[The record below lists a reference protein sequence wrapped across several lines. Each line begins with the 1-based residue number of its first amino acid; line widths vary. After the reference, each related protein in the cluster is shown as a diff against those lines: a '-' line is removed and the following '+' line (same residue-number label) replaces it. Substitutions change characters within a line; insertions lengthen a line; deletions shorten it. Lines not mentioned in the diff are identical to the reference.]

1 MERVTLLP
9 PTVLSDGWIDPKY
22 LPAGKDKYYIRNR
35 QVTEPEG
42 GWRHLRSE
50 EIERL
55 VKNNNTASSWD
66 TVWVTEEFN
75 PSMIKDNKFYGTV
88 RIGRV
93 CSGALQYHD
102 LRLPVGITN
111 SSIHSC
117 DIGDDCAIHDVHYL
131 SHYIIGAHS
140 MLFNIQEMATTDHAK
155 FGNGIVK
162 DGEPETVRVRI
173 EIMNETG
180 ARSVMP
186 FDGMIPADAYLW
198 AKHVDDKL
206 LQERLADITQRTVD
220 HHRGYYGE
228 IGERCVIKNSSIIKD
243 VKIGTDCYIK
253 GASKLKNITINSSN
267 EEPSQIGENVILV
280 NGIVGYGCR
289 IFYSCTAVKFILGNN
304 SNLKYGARLINSIM
318 GDNSTISCCEVLNNL
333 IFPCHEQ
340 HHNNSFLIASV
351 IMGQSNMAAGATIGS
366 NHNSRTNDGELVAGR
381 GFWPGLCS
389 SVKHSSR
396 FASFTLLAKGDY
408 PAEMNIPLPFALVNN
423 NVAEDRLEVM
433 PAYWWMY
440 NMYALARNTWKY
452 RTRDKR
458 ITRVQNIEFDT
469 FAPDTMQEVLKAR
482 QLLELWVGKAYHLM
496 KQTKENCP
504 NSPSVYRGSTAK
516 PGGSSKQSAEFG
528 GRAKCSINETERRG
542 YDKEDLDYALL
553 GRQLLQ
559 GDRKAVDSLTI
570 IGEGMEN
577 SRRPVHILKAYDAYH
592 AYSDMLIHYA
602 MSCVLNESLDGVM
615 LSNAKHLAECTGK
628 SVLQNP
634 CARSFAYAQ
643 DDRDVASQPSS
654 EARWVNLGGQLV
666 KASDL
671 DTLRQDICNG
681 TLDSWEAIH
690 HRYDEL
696 WARYPEDKL
705 HHALH
710 ALCTVL
716 DTDTMTDELWL
727 QALAHEERIQRRI
740 SEQVYLSRK
749 KDHDN
754 PFRTATCDNPEEALA
769 VFGTVEDNSFV
780 RQVREET
787 LANIRKIERIRDRL

>member
-9 PTVLSDGWIDPKY
+9 PTALSDGWIAPKY

-35 QVTEPEG
+35 QVTTPKG
-42 GWRHLRSE
+42 GWRHLRSD
-50 EIERL
+50 EIELL

-66 TVWVTEEFN
+66 TLWVTDEFS

-93 CSGALQYHD
+93 SSGALQYHD
-102 LRLPVGITN
+102 LRLPVGITD

-117 DIGDDCAIHDVHYL
+117 DIGDDCAIHGVHYL

-155 FGNGIVK
+155 FGNGIIK
-162 DGEPETVRVRI
+162 DGEPEAVRVRI
-173 EIMNETG
+173 EIMNEMG

-198 AKHVDDKL
+198 AKYVDDKL
-206 LQERLADITQRTVD
+206 LQERLANITQHTVD

-253 GASKLKNITINSSN
+253 GASKLKNITINSSDK
-267 EEPSQIGENVILV
+267 EPSQIGENVILV

-333 IFPCHEQ
+333 IFPAHEQ

-366 NHNSRTNDGELVAGR
+366 NHNSRANDGELVAGR

-408 PAEMNIPLPFALVNN
+408 PAEMNIPLPFALVSN
-423 NVAEDRLEVM
+423 NVAADRLEVM

-452 RTRDKR
+452 RSRDKR
-458 ITRVQNIEFDT
+458 ITRVQNIEFNT
-469 FAPDTMQEVLKAR
+469 FAPDTMQEVMRAR
-482 QLLELWVGKAYHLM
+482 TLLEIWVAKAYEES
-496 KQTKENCP
+496 TIENGQQATGKVYASENQP
-504 NSPSVYRGSTAK
+504 NANKSQLK
-516 PGGSSKQSAEFG
+516 
-528 GRAKCSINETERRG
+528 
-542 YDKEDLDYALL
+542 

-559 GDRKAVDSLTI
+559 GDRKIVDSLTI
-570 IGEGMEN
+570 LGEGVEN

-592 AYSDMLIHYA
+592 AYGDMLIHYA
-602 MSCVLNESLDGVM
+602 MSSVIDHYINEGYQLSPCLLSFRAAGNVYEYSEDALRQSSLVN
-615 LSNAKHLAECTGK
+615 S
-628 SVLQNP
+628 
-634 CARSFAYAQ
+634 
-643 DDRDVASQPSS
+643 
-654 EARWVNLGGQLV
+654 WINLGGQLI

-671 DTLRQDICNG
+671 NTLRQDICNG
-681 TLDSWEAIH
+681 TLDSWGAIH

-716 DTDTMTDELWL
+716 GTDTMSKELWQ
-727 QALAHEERIQRRI
+727 QALIHEERIQRYI

-749 KDHDN
+749 KDHNN
-754 PFRTATCDNPEEALA
+754 PFRTATCDNAEEMLA
-769 VFGTVEDNSFV
+769 VFGKAEDNTFV
-780 RQVREET
+780 NQMQEET
-787 LANIRKIERIRDRL
+787 LANISMIEQLKSILK

>member
-9 PTVLSDGWIDPKY
+9 PTALSDGWIDARY
-22 LPAGKDKYYIRNR
+22 LPEGKDKYYIRNL
-35 QVTEPEG
+35 QATPPEG
-42 GWRHLRSE
+42 GWRHLRSN

-55 VKNNNTASSWD
+55 VMNNNTASSWD
-66 TVWVTEEFN
+66 TVWVTDEFD
-75 PSMIKDNKFYGTV
+75 PSMVKDNKFYGTV
-88 RIGRV
+88 RIGHIS
-93 CSGALQYHD
+93 CGALQYHD

-117 DIGDDCAIHDVHYL
+117 DIGDNCAIHDVHYL
-131 SHYIIGAHS
+131 SHYIIGDHS
-140 MLFNIQEMATTDHAK
+140 MLFNIQEMSCTDHAK
-155 FGNGIVK
+155 FGNGIIK
-162 DGEPETVRVRI
+162 DGEPEEVRVRI

-198 AKHVDDKL
+198 AKYVDDKE
-206 LQERLADITQRTVD
+206 LQQRLSDITQHTVD

-228 IGERCVIKNSSIIKD
+228 VGERCVIKNSSIIKD

-333 IFPCHEQ
+333 IFPSHEQ

-396 FASFTLLAKGDY
+396 FASFALLAKGDY
-408 PAEMNIPLPFALVNN
+408 PAEMDITLPFSLVSN
-423 NVAEDRLEVM
+423 NVSADRLEVM
-433 PAYWWMY
+433 PAYWWLY

-452 RTRDKR
+452 RARDKR
-458 ITRVQNIEFDT
+458 ITKVQNIEFDT
-469 FAPDTMQEVLKAR
+469 FAPDTMQEVIRAR
-482 QLLELWVGKAYHLM
+482 QLLELWVGKAYVNDNEDEKDNL
-496 KQTKENCP
+496 Q
-504 NSPSVYRGSTAK
+504 AI
-516 PGGSSKQSAEFG
+516 
-528 GRAKCSINETERRG
+528 GRR
-542 YDKEDLDYALL
+542 LL
-553 GRQLLQ
+553 H
-559 GDRKAVDSLTI
+559 GDRKVIDTLTI
-570 IGEGMEN
+570 LGEGMEN
-577 SRRPVHILKAYDAYH
+577 SRREVHILKAYDAYH
-592 AYSDMLIHYA
+592 AYGDMLIHYA
-602 MSCVLNESLDGVM
+602 MSNVLDYFDNHTPQWEELTKLTKKEQTSD
-615 LSNAKHLAECTGK
+615 S
-628 SVLQNP
+628 
-634 CARSFAYAQ
+634 
-643 DDRDVASQPSS
+643 
-654 EARWVNLGGQLV
+654 WINLGGQLV
-666 KASDL
+666 MGKDL
-671 DTLRQDICNG
+671 DTIRQDICNG
-681 TLDSWEAIH
+681 TLSSWDDIH
-690 HRYDEL
+690 QRYDEL
-696 WARYPEDKL
+696 WERYATDKL
-705 HHALH
+705 CHALQ
-710 ALCTVL
+710 ALCIVMNTEV
-716 DTDTMTDELWL
+716 MTPDLWL

-754 PFRTATCDNPEEALA
+754 PFRSVTCRNAEEALT
-769 VFGTVEDNSFV
+769 VYGTPEENNFV
-780 RQVREET
+780 NQVREEMF
-787 LANIRKIERIRDRL
+787 ANIRRIERLRDLL

>member
-9 PTVLSDGWIDPKY
+9 PTALSDGWIAPKY
-22 LPAGKDKYYIRNR
+22 IPEGKDKYYIRNR
-35 QVTEPEG
+35 QVVQPEG
-42 GWRHLRSE
+42 GWRHLRSN

-55 VKNNNTASSWD
+55 VMNNNTASSWD
-66 TVWVTEEFN
+66 TVWVTDEFDS
-75 PSMIKDNKFYGTV
+75 SMIKDNKFYGTV

-93 CSGALQYHD
+93 SNGALQYHD
-102 LRLPVGITN
+102 LRLPVGITG

-117 DIGDDCAIHDVHYL
+117 DIGDDCAIHNVHYM
-131 SHYIIGAHS
+131 SHYIIGAHC
-140 MLFNIQEMATTDHAK
+140 MLFNIQEMSCTDHAK

-162 DGEPETVRVRI
+162 DDEPENVRVRI

-180 ARSVMP
+180 VRSVMP

-198 AKHVDDKL
+198 AKYVDDTT
-206 LQERLADITQRTVD
+206 LQERLGDITQRSMD
-220 HHRGYYGE
+220 YHRGYYGE
-228 IGERCVIKNSSIIKD
+228 VGERCVIKNSSIIKD

-333 IFPCHEQ
+333 IFPGHEQ

-408 PAEMNIPLPFALVNN
+408 PAEMYIALPFSLVSN
-423 NVAEDRLEVM
+423 NVSANRLEVM

-458 ITRVQNIEFDT
+458 KTKVQNIEFDT
-469 FAPDTMQEVLKAR
+469 FAPDTMQEVMNAR
-482 QLLELWVGKAYHLM
+482 RLLEMWTAKAYLRM
-496 KQTKENCP
+496 TNEEGGLKQ
-504 NSPSVYRGSTAK
+504 V
-516 PGGSSKQSAEFG
+516 
-528 GRAKCSINETERRG
+528 GRR
-542 YDKEDLDYALL
+542 
-553 GRQLLQ
+553 LLQ
-559 GDRKAVDSLTI
+559 GDRKVVDSLTI
-570 IGEGMEN
+570 LGEGMEN
-577 SRRPVHILKAYDAYH
+577 SRRPIHILKAYDAYH
-592 AYSDMLIHYA
+592 AYGDMLIHYA
-602 MSCVLNESLDGVM
+602 MSNVLDYFDNRTPQWEELNELLNV
-615 LSNAKHLAECTGK
+615 E
-628 SVLQNP
+628 QP
-634 CARSFAYAQ
+634 CS
-643 DDRDVASQPSS
+643 P
-654 EARWVNLGGQLV
+654 WINLGGQLV
-666 KASDL
+666 MDTDL
-671 DTLRQDICNG
+671 DVIRHDICNG
-681 TLDSWEAIH
+681 TLDTWDDIH

-696 WARYPEDKL
+696 WARYSTDKL
-705 HHALH
+705 RHALK
-710 ALCTVL
+710 ALCLVM
-716 DTDTMTDELWL
+716 DTNTMTPDLWL
-727 QALAHEERIQRRI
+727 QALALEERIQRRI

-754 PFRTATCDNPEEALA
+754 PFRASTCRNIGEEQIIYGVPEE
-769 VFGTVEDNSFV
+769 NSFV
-780 RQVREET
+780 CQVREET
-787 LANIRKIERIRDRL
+787 FANIRKIERLRNLL

>member
-9 PTVLSDGWIDPKY
+9 PTALSDGWIDPKY
-22 LPAGKDKYYIRNR
+22 LPQGKDKYYIRNR
-35 QVTEPEG
+35 QVMEPEG

-50 EIERL
+50 EIELL

-66 TVWVTEEFN
+66 TVWVSDEFN
-75 PSMIKDNKFYGTV
+75 PSMVKDNKFYGTV

-93 CSGALQYHD
+93 SNGALQYHD

-140 MLFNIQEMATTDHAK
+140 MLFNIQEMSTTDHAK

-162 DGEPETVRVRI
+162 EGEPEAVRVRI

-198 AKHVDDKL
+198 AKYVDDTQ
-206 LQERLADITQRTVD
+206 LQERLGDITQRTVD
-220 HHRGYYGE
+220 YHRGYYGE

-333 IFPCHEQ
+333 IFPGHEQ

-408 PAEMNIPLPFALVNN
+408 PAEMNIALPFALVSNN
-423 NVAEDRLEVM
+423 ISEDRLEVM

-458 ITRVQNIEFDT
+458 KTKVQNIEFDT
-469 FAPDTMQEVLKAR
+469 FAPDTMQEVMNAR
-482 QLLELWVGKAYHLM
+482 RLLEMWTAKAYLRM
-496 KQTKENCP
+496 TNEE
-504 NSPSVYRGSTAK
+504 
-516 PGGSSKQSAEFG
+516 GGLRQV
-528 GRAKCSINETERRG
+528 GRR
-542 YDKEDLDYALL
+542 LL
-553 GRQLLQ
+553 H
-559 GDRKAVDSLTI
+559 GDRKVVDSLTI
-570 IGEGMEN
+570 LGEGMEN
-577 SRRPVHILKAYDAYH
+577 SRRPIHILKAYDAYH
-592 AYSDMLIHYA
+592 AYGDMLIHYA
-602 MSCVLNESLDGVM
+602 MSNVLDHFDNRTPQWEELNELLNV
-615 LSNAKHLAECTGK
+615 E
-628 SVLQNP
+628 QP
-634 CARSFAYAQ
+634 CS
-643 DDRDVASQPSS
+643 P
-654 EARWVNLGGQLV
+654 WINLGGQLV
-666 KASDL
+666 METDL
-671 DTLRQDICNG
+671 DVIRHDICNG
-681 TLDSWEAIH
+681 TLDTWDDIH
-690 HRYDEL
+690 RRYDEL
-696 WARYPEDKL
+696 WARYSTDKL
-705 HHALH
+705 RHAMK
-710 ALCTVL
+710 ALCLVM
-716 DTDTMTDELWL
+716 DTNTMTPDLWL
-727 QALAHEERIQRRI
+727 QALALEERIQRRI

-754 PFRTATCDNPEEALA
+754 TFRASTCRNQEEELAVYGTPEE
-769 VFGTVEDNSFV
+769 NSFV
-780 RQVREET
+780 CQVREET
-787 LANIRKIERIRDRL
+787 FANIRKIERLRNLL

>member
-9 PTVLSDGWIDPKY
+9 STALSDGWIDARY
-22 LPAGKDKYYIRNR
+22 LPEGKDKYYIRNQ
-35 QVTEPEG
+35 QVKAPEG
-42 GWRHLRSE
+42 GWRHLRSD

-55 VKNNNTASSWD
+55 VMNNNTASSWD
-66 TVWVTEEFN
+66 TVWVTDEFN
-75 PSMIKDNKFYGTV
+75 PSAVKDNKFYGTV
-88 RIGRV
+88 RMGRI
-93 CSGALQYHD
+93 SNGALQYHD

-140 MLFNIQEMATTDHAK
+140 MLFNIQEMSCTDHAK
-155 FGNGIVK
+155 FGNGIIK
-162 DGEPETVRVRI
+162 DGEPESVRVRI

-186 FDGMIPADAYLW
+186 YDGMIPADAYLW
-198 AKHVDDKL
+198 AKHIDDKS

-253 GASKLKNITINSSN
+253 GASKLKNITINSSD

-333 IFPCHEQ
+333 IYPGHEQ

-408 PAEMNIPLPFALVNN
+408 PAEMDIALPFSLVSN
-423 NVAEDRLEVM
+423 NVAADHLEVM

-458 ITRVQNIEFDT
+458 RTKVQNIEFDT
-469 FAPDTMQEVLKAR
+469 FAPDTMQEVIRAR
-482 QLLELWVGKAYHLM
+482 QLLELWTGKAYAKM
-496 KQTKENCP
+496 KAPTKELQTALLDEAKASVVATDTNAPCQP
-504 NSPSVYRGSTAK
+504 PEGELTKSAMNETPSPSGEGWGEAS
-516 PGGSSKQSAEFG
+516 
-528 GRAKCSINETERRG
+528 
-542 YDKEDLDYALL
+542 L
-553 GRQLLQ
+553 GRRLLQ
-559 GDRKAVDSLTI
+559 GDRKVVDNLTVL
-570 IGEGMEN
+570 GEGMEN
-577 SRRPVHILKAYDAYH
+577 SRREVHILKVYDAYH
-592 AYSDMLIHYA
+592 AYGDMLIHYA
-602 MSCVLNESLDGVM
+602 MSNVLDYFD
-615 LSNAKHLAECTGK
+615 KH
-628 SVLQNP
+628 
-634 CARSFAYAQ
+634 
-643 DDRDVASQPSS
+643 ASQWEELSQMAQIGRTYD
-654 EARWVNLGGQLV
+654 EWVNLGGQLV
-666 KASDL
+666 RRSDL
-671 DTLRQDICNG
+671 DTLRHDICNG
-681 TLDSWEAIH
+681 TLDTWDDIH
-690 HRYDEL
+690 HRYDKL
-696 WARYPEDKL
+696 WEKYACDKL
-705 HHALH
+705 YHALY
-710 ALCTVL
+710 ALHTAL
-716 DTDTMTDELWL
+716 DTEAMTTDMWL

-754 PFRTATCDNPEEALA
+754 PFRALSSRNAEEALA
-769 VFGTVEDNSFV
+769 LYGAPEENSFV
-780 RQVREET
+780 NQVRKEMFDH
-787 LANIRKIERIRDRL
+787 IRRIERLRDTL

>member
-9 PTVLSDGWIDPKY
+9 PTALSDGWIDSQY
-22 LPAGKDKYYIRNR
+22 LPVGKDKYYIRNQ
-35 QVTEPEG
+35 QVTAPVG
-42 GWRHLRSE
+42 GWRHLRSD

-55 VKNNNTASSWD
+55 VMNNNTASSWD
-66 TVWVTEEFN
+66 TVWVSDEFD
-75 PSMIKDNKFYGTV
+75 PGIIKDNKFYGTV

-93 CSGALQYHD
+93 SCGALQYHD
-102 LRLPVGITN
+102 LRLPVGITG

-131 SHYIIGAHS
+131 SHYIIGAHT
-140 MLFNIQEMATTDHAK
+140 MLFNIQEMSCTDHAK
-155 FGNGIVK
+155 FGNGIIK
-162 DGEPETVRVRI
+162 EGEPEEVRVRI

-206 LQERLADITQRTVD
+206 LQERLADITQRSVD

-243 VKIGTDCYIK
+243 VKVGTDCYIK
-253 GASKLKNITINSSN
+253 GASKLKNITINSSG

-289 IFYSCTAVKFILGNN
+289 IFYSCTAIKFILGNN

-396 FASFTLLAKGDY
+396 FASYTLLAKGDY
-408 PAEMNIPLPFALVNN
+408 PAEMNITLPFALVSNN
-423 NVAEDRLEVM
+423 TSADRLEVM

-458 ITRVQNIEFDT
+458 RTKVQNIEFDT
-469 FAPDTMQEVLKAR
+469 FAPDTMQEVIHAR
-482 QLLELWVGKAYHLM
+482 QLLEQWVGMAYV
-496 KQTKENCP
+496 KQTTDNGQQTTDKDAYEQEQRAMSCDNNPEADC
-504 NSPSVYRGSTAK
+504 SLSSVVRC
-516 PGGSSKQSAEFG
+516 QLE
-528 GRAKCSINETERRG
+528 GRR
-542 YDKEDLDYALL
+542 
-553 GRQLLQ
+553 LLQ
-559 GDRKAVDSLTI
+559 GDRKVVDDLI
-570 IGEGMEN
+570 ILGEGMEN

-592 AYSDMLIHYA
+592 AYGDMLIHYA
-602 MSCVLNESLDGVM
+602 MSNVLDYFEGRAPQWKELNELM
-615 LSNAKHLAECTGK
+615 HREHT
-628 SVLQNP
+628 P
-634 CARSFAYAQ
+634 R
-643 DDRDVASQPSS
+643 
-654 EARWVNLGGQLV
+654 RWINLGGQLM
-666 KASDL
+666 KESDL
-671 DTLRQDICNG
+671 DTLRKDICNG
-681 TLDSWEAIH
+681 VLDTWEAIH

-696 WARYPEDKL
+696 WRQYTTDKL
-705 HHALH
+705 CHALH
-710 ALCTVL
+710 ALSTVMGNNEF
-716 DTDTMTDELWL
+716 TSELWL

-754 PFRTATCDNPEEALA
+754 AFRTATCRNTEEALA
-769 VFGTVEDNSFV
+769 IFGSPEENSFIV
-780 RQVREET
+780 HAHEEM
-787 LANIRKIERIRDRL
+787 LSNLRRIERFRVEG

>member
-9 PTVLSDGWIDPKY
+9 PSALSDGWIDAQY
-22 LPAGKDKYYIRNR
+22 LPKGKDKYYIRNR
-35 QVTEPEG
+35 QVTHPEK
-42 GWRHLRSE
+42 GWRHLRSS

-55 VKNNNTASSWD
+55 VMNNNTASSWD
-66 TVWVTEEFN
+66 TVWVTDEFD
-75 PSMIKDNKFYGTV
+75 PSMVKDNKFYGTV

-93 CSGALQYHD
+93 SSGALQYHD
-102 LRLPVGITN
+102 LRLPVGITG

-140 MLFNIQEMATTDHAK
+140 MLFNIQEMSCTDHAK

-162 DGEPETVRVRI
+162 DGEPEEVRVRI

-198 AKHVDDKL
+198 AKYVDDKA

-228 IGERCVIKNSSIIKD
+228 IGERCIIKNSSIIKD

-267 EEPSQIGENVILV
+267 DEPSQIGENVILV

-289 IFYSCTAVKFILGNN
+289 IFYSCTAIKFILGNN

-333 IFPCHEQ
+333 IFPAHEQ

-396 FASFTLLAKGDY
+396 FASFALLAKGDY
-408 PAEMNIPLPFALVNN
+408 PAEMNITLPFSLVSN
-423 NVAEDRLEVM
+423 NVSADRLEVM

-440 NMYALARNTWKY
+440 NMYALARNSWKY

-458 ITRVQNIEFDT
+458 RTKVQNIEFDT
-469 FAPDTMQEVLKAR
+469 FAPDTMQEVIHAR
-482 QLLELWVGKAYHLM
+482 QLLELWVGMAY
-496 KQTKENCP
+496 ENSQFTIH
-504 NSPSVYRGSTAK
+504 NSQFTTHNSQLT
-516 PGGSSKQSAEFG
+516 
-528 GRAKCSINETERRG
+528 GRR
-542 YDKEDLDYALL
+542 
-553 GRQLLQ
+553 LLQ
-559 GDRKAVDSLTI
+559 GDRKVVDALTI
-570 IGEGMEN
+570 LGEGMEN
-577 SRRPVHILKAYDAYH
+577 SRREVHILKAYDAYH
-592 AYSDMLIHYA
+592 AYGDMLIHYA
-602 MSCVLNESLDGVM
+602 MSNVLDFFEGRAPQWEELNELMHREHATCS
-615 LSNAKHLAECTGK
+615 
-628 SVLQNP
+628 
-634 CARSFAYAQ
+634 
-643 DDRDVASQPSS
+643 
-654 EARWVNLGGQLV
+654 WINLGGQLV
-666 KASDL
+666 KECDI
-671 DTLRQDICNG
+671 DILRQDICNG
-681 TLDSWEAIH
+681 TLDTWEAIH

-696 WARYPEDKL
+696 WKRYPTDKL
-705 HHALH
+705 CHALN
-710 ALCTVL
+710 ALCLVM
-716 DTDTMTDELWL
+716 DTDAMTPELWL
-727 QALAHEERIQRRI
+727 QALTLEERIQRRI
-740 SEQVYLSRK
+740 GEQVYLSRK

-754 PFRTATCDNPEEALA
+754 AFRTATCRNNEEAQA
-769 VFGTVEDNSFV
+769 IFSTPEDNSFIN
-780 RQVREET
+780 QAREEM
-787 LANIRKIERIRDRL
+787 LNNIRRIEKLRQSRCF

>member
-9 PTVLSDGWIDPKY
+9 PTALSDGWIDPKY
-22 LPAGKDKYYIRNR
+22 LPEGKDKYYLRNQ
-35 QVTEPEG
+35 QVTTPAG
-42 GWRHLRSE
+42 GWRHLRSD

-55 VKNNNTASSWD
+55 VMNNNTASSWD
-66 TVWVTEEFN
+66 TVWVTDEFN
-75 PSMIKDNKFYGTV
+75 PSMVKDNKFYGTV
-88 RIGRV
+88 RMGRV
-93 CSGALQYHD
+93 SCGALQYHD

-131 SHYIIGAHS
+131 SHYIIGAHT
-140 MLFNIQEMATTDHAK
+140 MLFNIQEMSCTDHAK
-155 FGNGIVK
+155 FGNGIIK
-162 DGEPETVRVRI
+162 EGEPEEVRVRI

-180 ARSVMP
+180 TRSVMP

-198 AKHVDDKL
+198 AKYVDDTT

-220 HHRGYYGE
+220 YHRGYYGE
-228 IGERCVIKNSSIIKD
+228 IGERCVIKNSLIIKD

-253 GASKLKNITINSSN
+253 GASKLKNITINSSG

-396 FASFTLLAKGDY
+396 FASYTLLAKGDY
-408 PAEMNIPLPFALVNN
+408 PAEMNITLPFALVSNN
-423 NVAEDRLEVM
+423 TSADRLEVM

-440 NMYALARNTWKY
+440 NMYALARNSWKY

-458 ITRVQNIEFDT
+458 RTKVQNIEFDT
-469 FAPDTMQEVLKAR
+469 FAPDSMQEVIHAR
-482 QLLELWVGKAYHLM
+482 ELLELWVGKAYLASP
-496 KQTKENCP
+496 QPSPEGEGVLDIADFVS
-504 NSPSVYRGSTAK
+504 SPS
-516 PGGSSKQSAEFG
+516 GGVVGAS
-528 GRAKCSINETERRG
+528 
-542 YDKEDLDYALL
+542 L
-553 GRQLLQ
+553 GRRLLQ
-559 GDRKAVDSLTI
+559 GDRKVVDNLI
-570 IGEGMEN
+570 VLGEGMEN
-577 SRRPVHILKAYDAYH
+577 SRREVRILKAYDAYH
-592 AYSDMLIHYA
+592 AYGDMLIHYA
-602 MSCVLNESLDGVM
+602 MSNVLDNFEDRAPQREELNELM
-615 LSNAKHLAECTGK
+615 HREHTPHA
-628 SVLQNP
+628 
-634 CARSFAYAQ
+634 
-643 DDRDVASQPSS
+643 
-654 EARWVNLGGQLV
+654 WINLGGQLM
-666 KASDL
+666 KESDL
-671 DTLRQDICNG
+671 DTLREDICNG
-681 TLDSWEAIH
+681 VFDTWDDIH

-696 WARYPEDKL
+696 WRQYTTDKL
-705 HHALH
+705 CPALY
-710 ALCTVL
+710 ALSPVMC
-716 DTDTMTDELWL
+716 TDTMNEDLWL
-727 QALAHEERIQRRI
+727 QALALEERVQRRI

-754 PFRTATCDNPEEALA
+754 PFRTATCRNAEEALA
-769 VFGTVEDNSFV
+769 VFGTPEENSFV
-780 RQVREET
+780 KQVREEMF
-787 LANIRKIERIRDRL
+787 ANIKRIERLRAMDF

>member
-9 PTVLSDGWIDPKY
+9 PTALSDGWIDPKY
-22 LPAGKDKYYIRNR
+22 LPEGKDKYYIRNQ
-35 QVTEPEG
+35 QVKEPSG
-42 GWRHLRSE
+42 GWRHLRSD
-50 EIERL
+50 EIEQL

-66 TVWVTEEFN
+66 TLWVTDEFN
-75 PSMIKDNKFYGTV
+75 AAKIKDNKFYGTV

-93 CSGALQYHD
+93 CNGALQFHD

-140 MLFNIQEMATTDHAK
+140 MLFNIQEMSATDHAK

-162 DGEPETVRVRI
+162 DGEPEAVRVLL

-180 ARSVMP
+180 TRSVAP

-198 AKHVDDKL
+198 AKYVDDAT
-206 LQERLADITQRTVD
+206 LQERLLHITQNTKD

-228 IGERCVIKNSSIIKD
+228 IGERCVIKNTSIIKD

-267 EEPSQIGENVILV
+267 QEPTQIGENVILV

-304 SNLKYGARLINSIM
+304 SNFKYGARLINSIM

-333 IFPCHEQ
+333 IFPGHEQ

-396 FASFTLLAKGDY
+396 FASFTLLAKGDF
-408 PAEMNIPLPFALVNN
+408 PAEMNITLPFALVSN
-423 NVAEDRLEVM
+423 NVAADRLEIM
-433 PAYWWMY
+433 PAYWWLY

-458 ITRVQNIEFDT
+458 ITKVQNIEFDT
-469 FAPDTMQEVLKAR
+469 FAPDTMQEVIKAR
-482 QLLELWVGKAYHLM
+482 TLLELWTAKAYLKAQNNH
-496 KQTKENCP
+496 TTPP
-504 NSPSVYRGSTAK
+504 NDEPSLIAT
-516 PGGSSKQSAEFG
+516 
-528 GRAKCSINETERRG
+528 GRS
-542 YDKEDLDYALL
+542 LF
-553 GRQLLQ
+553 Q
-559 GDRKAVDSLTI
+559 GDRKVIDSLTI
-570 IGEGMEN
+570 LGEGIEN

-592 AYSDMLIHYA
+592 AYGDMLIHYA
-602 MSCVLNESLDGVM
+602 TSNI
-615 LSNAKHLAECTGK
+615 LSNVENAREIIDGSIRFENQTAEPE
-628 SVLQNP
+628 Q
-634 CARSFAYAQ
+634 
-643 DDRDVASQPSS
+643 
-654 EARWVNLGGQLV
+654 EWINLGGQLV
-666 KASDL
+666 KATDI
-671 DTLRQDICNG
+671 DTLRRDICNG
-681 TLDSWEAIH
+681 TLNSWDAIH
-690 HRYDEL
+690 QRYDEL
-696 WARYPEDKL
+696 WLRYPTDKT

-710 ALCTVL
+710 ALRTVL
-716 DTDTMTDELWL
+716 CTEVITAEQW
-727 QALAHEERIQRRI
+727 QQVLAHAERIQRSI
-740 SEQVYLSRK
+740 DEQVYTSRK

-754 PFRTATCDNPEEALA
+754 PFRSCTCRNSEESLA
-769 VFGTVEDNSFV
+769 IYGNAEDNKFV
-780 RQVREET
+780 NQVHEET
-787 LANIRKIERIRDRL
+787 AINIQKIEQLKQLLA

>member
-9 PTVLSDGWIDPKY
+9 PAALSDGWIDAQY
-22 LPAGKDKYYIRNR
+22 LPEGKDKYYIRNR
-35 QVTEPEG
+35 QVAVPEG
-42 GWRHLRSE
+42 GWRHLRSN

-55 VKNNNTASSWD
+55 VMNNNTASSWD
-66 TVWVTEEFN
+66 TVWVSDEFD
-75 PSMIKDNKFYGTV
+75 PSMVKDNKFYGTV

-93 CSGALQYHD
+93 SCGALQYHD
-102 LRLPVGITN
+102 LRLPVGITG

-140 MLFNIQEMATTDHAK
+140 MLFNIQEMSCTDHAK

-162 DGEPETVRVRI
+162 DGEPEEVRVRI

-180 ARSVMP
+180 ARAVMP

-198 AKHVDDKL
+198 AKYVDDIKL
-206 LQERLADITQRTVD
+206 QDRLADITQHTID
-220 HHRGYYGE
+220 YHRGYYGE
-228 IGERCVIKNSSIIKD
+228 IGKRCVIKNSSIIKD

-333 IFPCHEQ
+333 IFPGHEQ

-408 PAEMNIPLPFALVNN
+408 PAEMDIPLPFSLVNN
-423 NVAEDRLEVM
+423 NISDNRLEVM

-458 ITRVQNIEFDT
+458 RTKVQNIEFDT
-469 FAPDTMQEVLKAR
+469 FAPDTMQEVIHAR
-482 QLLELWVGKAYHLM
+482 QLLERWVGEAYNNALSDE
-496 KQTKENCP
+496 QRVTNSEN
-504 NSPSVYRGSTAK
+504 NSEDNC
-516 PGGSSKQSAEFG
+516 QSPIVNCQLE
-528 GRAKCSINETERRG
+528 GRR
-542 YDKEDLDYALL
+542 LL
-553 GRQLLQ
+553 H
-559 GDRKAVDSLTI
+559 GDRKVVDGLTVL
-570 IGEGMEN
+570 GEVMEN
-577 SRRPVHILKAYDAYH
+577 SRREVHILKVYDAYH
-592 AYSDMLIHYA
+592 AYGDMLIHYA
-602 MSCVLNESLDGVM
+602 MNNVLDYFNDRIPQWDELTEIT
-615 LSNAKHLAECTGK
+615 KRE
-628 SVLQNP
+628 QP
-634 CARSFAYAQ
+634 CCS
-643 DDRDVASQPSS
+643 
-654 EARWVNLGGQLV
+654 WINLGGQLIMDT
-666 KASDL
+666 DL
-671 DTLRQDICNG
+671 YVIRQDICNG
-681 TLDSWEAIH
+681 TLNTWDDIH
-690 HRYDEL
+690 SRYDEL
-696 WARYPEDKL
+696 WARYPIDKL
-705 HHALH
+705 SHALQ
-710 ALCTVL
+710 ALCL
-716 DTDTMTDELWL
+716 IMNTDTMTPELWL
-727 QALAHEERIQRRI
+727 QALTLEERIQRRI
-740 SEQVYLSRK
+740 CEQVYLSRK
-749 KDHDN
+749 KDYDN
-754 PFRTATCDNPEEALA
+754 PFRTVTCRNNEEILA
-769 VFGTVEDNSFV
+769 VYGTPDGNSFV
-780 RQVREET
+780 DKVREEMFS
-787 LANIRKIERIRDRL
+787 NIRRIERLREFL

>member
-9 PTVLSDGWIDPKY
+9 PNALSDGWIDPKY
-22 LPAGKDKYYIRNR
+22 LPEGKDKYYIRNR
-35 QVTEPEG
+35 QVTQPEG
-42 GWRHLRSE
+42 GWRHLHSD

-55 VKNNNTASSWD
+55 VQNNNTASSWD
-66 TVWVTEEFN
+66 TLWVTDEFN
-75 PSMIKDNKFYGTV
+75 PSMVKDNKFYGTV

-93 CSGALQYHD
+93 SSGALQFHD

-117 DIGDDCAIHDVHYL
+117 DIGDNCAIHNVHYL
-131 SHYIIGAHS
+131 SHYIINSHT
-140 MLFNIQEMATTDHAK
+140 MLFNIQEMSCTDHAK
-155 FGNGIVK
+155 FGNGIIK
-162 DGEPETVRVRI
+162 DGEREEVRVRI
-173 EIMNETG
+173 EIMNESG

-186 FDGMIPADAYLW
+186 YDGMIPADAYLW
-198 AKHVDDKL
+198 AKYVDDTT
-206 LQERLADITQRTVD
+206 LQERLADITQHTVD

-228 IGERCVIKNSSIIKD
+228 IGQRCVIKNSSIIKD

-333 IFPCHEQ
+333 IYPGHEQ

-408 PAEMNIPLPFALVNN
+408 PAEMNISLPFSLVSN
-423 NVAEDRLEVM
+423 NVAADHLEVM

-458 ITRVQNIEFDT
+458 RTKVQNIEFDT

-482 QLLELWVGKAYHLM
+482 TLLELWVGKAYV
-496 KQTKENCP
+496 KQNEDENKNTKYDRSIP
-504 NSPSVYRGSTAK
+504 NQA
-516 PGGSSKQSAEFG
+516 
-528 GRAKCSINETERRG
+528 NET
-542 YDKEDLDYALL
+542 LSSL
-553 GRQLLQ
+553 GRRLLQ
-559 GDRKAVDSLTI
+559 GNKEVVDNLTI
-570 IGEGMEN
+570 LGEGMEN
-577 SRRPVHILKAYDAYH
+577 SRRPVHILKVYDAYH
-592 AYSDMLIHYA
+592 AYGDMLIHYA
-602 MSCVLNESLDGVM
+602 MSCVLNDERETMNDIHLLERCHHDAQHPSFSLT
-615 LSNAKHLAECTGK
+615 K
-628 SVLQNP
+628 
-634 CARSFAYAQ
+634 
-643 DDRDVASQPSS
+643 
-654 EARWVNLGGQLV
+654 WVNLGGQLV
-666 KASDL
+666 KESDL
-671 DTLRQDICNG
+671 DTLRRDICDG

-696 WARYPEDKL
+696 WARYAEDKL
-705 HHALH
+705 HHALY
-710 ALCTVL
+710 ALCIVL
-716 DTDTMTDELWL
+716 STETMTDELWL
-727 QALAHEERIQRRI
+727 QALAHEERIQHRI

-754 PFRTATCDNPEEALA
+754 PFRSCTSRNTEEQQ
-769 VFGTVEDNSFV
+769 VVYGEVEDNSFV
-780 RQVREET
+780 RQVRTET
-787 LANIRKIERIRDRL
+787 LENIHKIERLRDGFRNM